1 MKFTTPMTTR
11 TLLASAGLLALSVGA
26 AQAEYVLHVLHTND
40 FHSRIEPI
48 NKYDSTCDAETLE
61 KKECFGGVARLAAA
75 IKAKRDEIKAAGGN
89 VIVLDAG
96 DQYQG
101 SLFYTTYKGKDT
113 VEFMNAIGYDA
124 MSLGN
129 HEFDDGPDGTMI
141 LLDGAKMPVM
151 SGNLDVSQSNQLNG
165 KLKDTV
171 TLDVGGEKIGLVS
184 TLAMDTPETASPGNT
199 VIFKDDL
206 ESLKGDVQA
215 LTDAGVTKIIGLTH
229 VGYARDQDYA
239 AQVPGLDAII
249 GGHSHTLLGPME
261 GAAGAYP
268 TMVKAADGTDVPVAT
283 AYAYGKYLGHLTLTF
298 DDAGK
303 LTAATGEPILIEQ
316 AMPED
321 EAIAARVKEMA
332 APIEELRKKQVAETA
347 APIDGGRDSCRAK
360 ECEMGSLVADAML
373 ARVKDQG
380 VTIAIQNGGGL
391 RASIDAGPVTMG
403 EVYDVLPF
411 QNTLSTFEAAGATIL
426 AALEN
431 GASQYEEKAG
441 RFAQVAGLK
450 YSVDPKAAA
459 GSRISDVQVASGD
472 SWAALDPAVS
482 YKLVTN
488 NYVRTGGDGYKM
500 FDAEGK
506 NAYDFGPD
514 LADVLADYLAQQGP
528 GYKPVLDGRI
538 TVK

>member
-1 MKFTTPMTTR
+1 MKR
-11 TLLASAGLLALSVGA
+11 ILLASAGVLALGVGA
-26 AQAEYVLHVLHTND
+26 AHAEYVLHVLHTND

-48 NKYDSTCDAETLE
+48 NKYDSTCDGETLE

-89 VIVLDAG
+89 VIVVDAG

-184 TLAMDTPETASPGNT
+184 TLAMDTPETASPGNM

-298 DDAGK
+298 DDEGK

-332 APIEELRKKQVAETA
+332 APIEELRNKQVAETA

-411 QNTLSTFEAAGATIL
+411 QNTLSTFEATGATVL

-472 SWAALDPAVS
+472 SWAALDPAAS

>member
-1 MKFTTPMTTR
+1 MKR
-11 TLLASAGLLALSVGA
+11 ILLASAGLLAFSVGA

-48 NKYDSTCDAETLE
+48 NKYDSTCDAETLD
-61 KKECFGGVARLAAA
+61 KQECFGGVARLAAA
-75 IKAKRDEIKAAGGN
+75 IKARRDEIRAAGGN
-89 VIVLDAG
+89 VIVVDAG

-129 HEFDDGPDGTMI
+129 HEFDDGPSGATI

-151 SGNLDVSQSNQLNG
+151 SGNLDVSQSDELKG
-165 KLKDTV
+165 KLRDTV
-171 TLDVGGEKIGLVS
+171 TLEVGGERIGLVS
-184 TLAMDTPETASPGNT
+184 TLALDTPETSSPGNA
-199 VIFKDDL
+199 VIFQDDL
-206 ESLKGDVQA
+206 DSLKGDVQA

-229 VGYARDQDYA
+229 VGYARDQVYA
-239 AQVPGLDAII
+239 GQVPGLDAII
-249 GGHSHTLLGPME
+249 GGHSHTLLGAME
-261 GAAGAYP
+261 DAAGAYP
-268 TMVKAADGTDVPVAT
+268 TMVQAADGTGVPVAT

-303 LTAATGEPILIEQ
+303 LVRAEGAPILLDQ
-316 AMPED
+316 SMPED
-321 EAIAARVKEMA
+321 QAIAARVGEMA
-332 APIEELRKKQVAETA
+332 APIEELRTRQVAVTA
-347 APIDGGRDSCRAK
+347 APIDGGRDSCRVR

-373 ARVKDQG
+373 ARVEGQG
-380 VTIAIQNGGGL
+380 VTVAIQNGGGL

-411 QNTLSTFEAAGATIL
+411 QNTLSTFEAKGSTVL

-431 GASQYEEKAG
+431 GASQYEEQAG

-450 YSVDPKAAA
+450 YTVDPAAPS
-459 GSRISDVQVASGD
+459 GSRVSDVQVRTGD
-472 SWAALDPAVS
+472 DWSPIDPTAT
-482 YKLVTN
+482 YQIVTN
-488 NYVRTGGDGYKM
+488 NYVRTGGDGYRM
-500 FDAEGK
+500 FETEGMK
-506 NAYDFGPD
+506 AYDFGPD
-514 LADVLADYLAQQGP
+514 LADVLAEHLAQQGP
-528 GYKPVLDGRI
+528 DYAPQLDGRI

>member
-75 IKAKRDEIKAAGGN
+75 IKAKRDEIKASGGN
-89 VIVLDAG
+89 VIVVDAG

-215 LTDAGVTKIIGLTH
+215 LTDVGVTKIIGLTH

-332 APIEELRKKQVAETA
+332 APIEELRNKQVAETA

-373 ARVKDQG
+373 ARVKEQG

-411 QNTLSTFEAAGATIL
+411 QNTLSTFEATGATVL

-472 SWAALDPAVS
+472 SWAALDPAAS

>member
-48 NKYDSTCDAETLE
+48 NRYDSTCDAETLE

-89 VIVLDAG
+89 VIVVDAG

-184 TLAMDTPETASPGNT
+184 TLAMDTPETASPGNA

-206 ESLKGDVQA
+206 ESLRGDVQA

-450 YSVDPKAAA
+450 YSVDSKAAA

-472 SWAALDPAVS
+472 SWAALDPAAS

>member
-89 VIVLDAG
+89 VIVVDAG

-215 LTDAGVTKIIGLTH
+215 LTDAGVAKIIGLTH

-332 APIEELRKKQVAETA
+332 APIEELRNKQVAETA

-411 QNTLSTFEAAGATIL
+411 QNTLSTFEATGATVL

-472 SWAALDPAVS
+472 SWAALDPAAS